1 MSQTKTQ
8 SDANKILM
16 ATYGWPEEI
25 QKSPEPCNPMET
37 EPEQEQGHDGIVAI
51 YLDQH
56 TKWIT
61 GYPLE

>member
-1 MSQTKTQ
+1 MSGQTTG
-8 SDANKILM
+8 DANSELIKSF
-16 ATYGWPEEI
+16 GWPEEI
-25 QKSPEPCNPMET
+25 QKFPEPCNPMEM

-61 GYPLE
+61 GYPLDE